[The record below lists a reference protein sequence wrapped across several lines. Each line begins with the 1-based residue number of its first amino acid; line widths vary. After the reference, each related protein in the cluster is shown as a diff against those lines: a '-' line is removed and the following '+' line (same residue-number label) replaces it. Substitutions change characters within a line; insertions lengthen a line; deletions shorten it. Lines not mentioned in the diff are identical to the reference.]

1 MLESSKASMRR
12 FLYLGGLEDILNG
25 LRDLRTDTITLNQG
39 NSVLALYSKETLS
52 VLSR

>member
-1 MLESSKASMRR
+1 MRR